1 MKATYNINHLIHT
14 LRCVPP
20 ITGKSV
26 KQLTQL
32 TDAEYHELY
41 SLMGKKG
48 IIIPTLQHN
57 KLALEYLRSDISN
70 HPAPGEP
77 IFKSPTTYP
86 NKIPTNVLPTIMKLA
101 CITIGNQDE
110 LSEEPDIVY
119 NFKQYQEYLKY
130 INKLVGIGVIK
141 VFKYDNGYSEE
152 SFERMVHKVH
162 KDGSSNYVIMDE
174 FINNYILNEEI
185 TNVDKMVKNILD
197 DDFYQDYPTYVRY
210 RIIDGYLKKFG
221 SIPTFIGL
229 HDFIEICI
237 PGGTNNNHRANR
249 HFKKIDFVN
258 KYLKTRKIKLLPDK
272 LFLKLVNYGEKGNPF
287 IFKKQNVG
295 YNKFKS
301 GLLNIKPYF
310 KLIVNHV
317 LDEVKKNRDGKK
329 LNNCTPIDEG
339 KENKNPV
346 DGNKETIYN
355 IPQLIHKINNI
366 RSKRALNQLQLPD
379 LIVNKNNGT
388 SVINLLSHASIEPNS
403 EIKEQY
409 LLTVLKR
416 AISRQVFG
424 MEYGCSGNGT
434 NKPTNGT
441 IQNKLDYLNKYSLT
455 GIGDLIDTSL
465 TELYDKFF
473 KNPQFYTL
481 VFNED
486 STKALVLYRNNVKS
500 KDIHR
505 YQYHIEMVVK
515 IDPVTKTVSGIKL
528 NRKIPLFLDFT
539 DTIKFNKKTISLIIE
554 VVYNKYCNMLK
565 IAEVLTPDNSEIIDL
580 LVNSENFEDMET
592 NLNEFRNL
600 LK

>member
-1 MKATYNINHLIHT
+1 MRATYNINNLIHT

-57 KLALEYLRSDISN
+57 KLSLEYLRSDISSK
-70 HPAPGEP
+70 PVEP
-77 IFKSPTTYP
+77 IFKSPATYP

-141 VFKYDNGYSEE
+141 VFKYDNGYSDE
-152 SFERMVHKVH
+152 SFEQMVKKVH
-162 KDGSSNYVIMDE
+162 KAGSSNYVIMDE

-185 TNVDKMVKNILD
+185 TNVESMVKNILD
-197 DDFYQDYPTYVRY
+197 DEFYQDYPTYVRY

-229 HDFIEICI
+229 HDFIELCI

-258 KYLKTRKIKLLPDK
+258 KYLKTQKIKLLPDK
-272 LFLKLVNYGEKGNPF
+272 LFLKLVNYGKKDNPF
-287 IFKKQNVG
+287 IFKKQNIG

-317 LDEVKKNRDGKK
+317 LDEVKKNRDNGKK
-329 LNNCTPIDEG
+329 VYTNCLPVDG
-339 KENKNPV
+339 SKENKNPV
-346 DGNKETIYN
+346 DGNKENTYN
-355 IPQLIHKINNI
+355 IPSLIHKINNI

-379 LIVNKNNGT
+379 LIVNKNNGI

-416 AISRQVFG
+416 AISRQVLG
-424 MEYGCSGNGT
+424 MEYCTGT
-434 NKPTNGT
+434 NKPVNIGKES
-441 IQNKLDYLNKYSLT
+441 ILNNLSLT
-455 GIGDLIDTSL
+455 DIGDIENNIPFTK
-465 TELYDKFF
+465 LYYKYY
-473 KNPQFYTL
+473 KNPQLYTL

-486 STKALVLYRNNVKS
+486 NTKFLVLYRDNLKS

-505 YQYHIEMVVK
+505 YQYHIEMVGK
-515 IDPVTKTVSGIKL
+515 IHDSITKTVQGIKL

-554 VVYNKYCNMLK
+554 VVYNKYYNMLK
-565 IAEVLTPDNSEIIDL
+565 IGEVLDNQEFIDL
-580 LVNSENFEDMET
+580 LILDESGENIS
-592 NLNEFRNL
+592 NFREL
-600 LK
+600 IK

>member
-1 MKATYNINHLIHT
+1 MKTINNLIHT

-57 KLALEYLRSDISN
+57 KLALEYLRSDISSK
-70 HPAPGEP
+70 PVEP
-77 IFKSPTTYP
+77 IFKSPATYP

-152 SFERMVHKVH
+152 SFEQMVKKVH
-162 KDGSSNYVIMDE
+162 KAGSSNYVIMDE

-185 TNVDKMVKNILD
+185 TNVEVQVKNILN
-197 DDFYQDYPTYVRY
+197 DDFYRDYPTYVRY

-229 HDFIEICI
+229 HDFIELCI

-258 KYLKTRKIKLLPDK
+258 KYLSTRKIKLLPDK
-272 LFLKLVNYGEKGNPF
+272 LFLKLVSYGKKDNPF

-317 LDEVKKNRDGKK
+317 LNEVKKNRKGYDACGCDKPVD
-329 LNNCTPIDEG
+329 TG
-339 KENKNPV
+339 KENKPV
-346 DGNKETIYN
+346 DGETIYN

-409 LLTVLKR
+409 LLTALKR
-416 AISRQVFG
+416 AISRQVLG
-424 MEYGCSGNGT
+424 VGYCGGSGGSS
-434 NKPTNGT
+434 NKSTNGSYFSKN
-441 IQNKLDYLNKYSLT
+441 ILNKYSLT
-455 GIGDLIDTSL
+455 GIGDIIDMSL

-486 STKALVLYRNNVKS
+486 NTKALVLYRNNVKS

-515 IDPVTKTVSGIKL
+515 IDPVTKVAFGIKL

-554 VVYNKYCNMLK
+554 VVYHKYCNMLK
-565 IAEVLTPDNSEIIDL
+565 IGEVLDNSEIIDL
-580 LVNSENFEDMET
+580 LVDSEENITKENISNF
-592 NLNEFRNL
+592 RGL

>member
-1 MKATYNINHLIHT
+1 MRATYNINNLIHT

-20 ITGKSV
+20 ITGNGT

-77 IFKSPTTYP
+77 IFKSPATYP

-152 SFERMVHKVH
+152 SFEQMVKKIHKA
-162 KDGSSNYVIMDE
+162 GSSNYVIMDE

-185 TNVDKMVKNILD
+185 TNVDSMVKNILD

-229 HDFIEICI
+229 HDFIEMCAY
-237 PGGTNNNHRANR
+237 PGGTNNHRANR

-317 LDEVKKNRDGKK
+317 LDEVKKNKK
-329 LNNCTPIDEG
+329 GYDVCGCNKLVNEG

-346 DGNKETIYN
+346 DEKPIYN

-366 RSKRALNQLQLPD
+366 RSKRTLNQLQLPD

-416 AISRQVFG
+416 AISRHVLG
-424 MEYGCSGNGT
+424 MEYCGSNSGVSS
-434 NKPTNGT
+434 NKSIETGKE
-441 IQNKLDYLNKYSLT
+441 ILNKFSLT
-455 GIGDLIDTSL
+455 GIGDTIEISL

-486 STKALVLYRNNVKS
+486 STKALVLCRNNVKS

-515 IDPVTKTVSGIKL
+515 IDPVTKAVSGIKL

-539 DTIKFNKKTISLIIE
+539 DTIKFNKKTISLIID
-554 VVYNKYCNMLK
+554 VVYNKYYNMLK
-565 IAEVLTPDNSEIIDL
+565 IGEVLDNQEFIDL
-580 LVNSENFEDMET
+580 LILDESGENISNFK
-592 NLNEFRNL
+592 NL

>member
-1 MKATYNINHLIHT
+1 MKNTINNLIHT

-57 KLALEYLRSDISN
+57 KLALEYLRSDISSK
-70 HPAPGEP
+70 PTPGESV
-77 IFKSPTTYP
+77 FKSSGATYP

-130 INKLVGIGVIK
+130 INKLVGTGVIK

-152 SFERMVHKVH
+152 SFEQMVKKVH
-162 KDGSSNYVIMDE
+162 KTGSSNYVIMDE

-185 TNVDKMVKNILD
+185 TNVESMVKNILD
-197 DDFYQDYPTYVRY
+197 DEFYQDYPTYVRY

-229 HDFIEICI
+229 HDFIELCI

-272 LFLKLVNYGEKGNPF
+272 LFLKLVNYGKKDNPF
-287 IFKKQNVG
+287 ITKKQNVG

-317 LDEVKKNRDGKK
+317 LDEVKKNRDNGKK
-329 LNNCTPIDEG
+329 VYTNCL
-339 KENKNPV
+339 PV
-346 DGNKETIYN
+346 DGNSKPDNGNTYN

-388 SVINLLSHASIEPNS
+388 SVINLLSHTQIEPNS

-416 AISRQVFG
+416 AISRQILG
-424 MEYGCSGNGT
+424 MEYCTGT
-434 NKPTNGT
+434 NKPVNRGKES
-441 IQNKLDYLNKYSLT
+441 ILNNLSLT
-455 GIGDLIDTSL
+455 DIGDIENNIPFTK
-465 TELYDKFF
+465 LYYKYY
-473 KNPQFYTL
+473 KNPQLYTL

-486 STKALVLYRNNVKS
+486 NTKFLVLYRDNLKS

-505 YQYHIEMVVK
+505 YQYHIEMVGK
-515 IDPVTKTVSGIKL
+515 IHDSITKTVQGIKL

-565 IAEVLTPDNSEIIDL
+565 IGEVLDNQEFIDL
-580 LVNSENFEDMET
+580 LILDESEENIS
-592 NLNEFRNL
+592 NFRNL
-600 LK
+600 IK

>member
-1 MKATYNINHLIHT
+1 MKTINNLIHT

-57 KLALEYLRSDISN
+57 KLSLEYLRSDISSKPVN
-70 HPAPGEP
+70 GEP

-152 SFERMVHKVH
+152 SFEQMVHKIH
-162 KDGSSNYVIMDE
+162 KTGSSNYVIMDE

-185 TNVDKMVKNILD
+185 TNVEVQVKNILD
-197 DDFYQDYPTYVRY
+197 DEFYQDYPTYVRY

-229 HDFIEICI
+229 HDFIELCI

-258 KYLKTRKIKLLPDK
+258 KYLKTQKIKLLPDK

-287 IFKKQNVG
+287 VFKKQNVG

-317 LDEVKKNRDGKK
+317 LDEVKKNRDNGKK
-329 LNNCTPIDEG
+329 VYTNCL
-339 KENKNPV
+339 PV
-346 DGNKETIYN
+346 DGNSKPDNGNTYN
-355 IPQLIHKINNI
+355 IPSLIHKINNI

-388 SVINLLSHASIEPNS
+388 SVINLLSHTSIEPNS

-416 AISRQVFG
+416 AISRQILG
-424 MEYGCSGNGT
+424 MEYGCSNGGSSS
-434 NKPTNGT
+434 NKSMETGKE
-441 IQNKLDYLNKYSLT
+441 ILNKFSLT
-455 GIGDLIDTSL
+455 GIGDTIEMTI
-465 TELYDKFF
+465 TNLYDKFF
-473 KNPQFYTL
+473 KNPQYYTL

-486 STKALVLYRNNVKS
+486 NSKGMVLYRNNIKS

-505 YQYHIEMVVK
+505 YQYHIEMVF
-515 IDPVTKTVSGIKL
+515 KTVKNDISSSPSIRGIKL

-554 VVYNKYCNMLK
+554 VVYNKYYNMLK
-565 IAEVLTPDNSEIIDL
+565 IGEVLDNQEFIDL
-580 LVNSENFEDMET
+580 LILDESGENIS
-592 NLNEFRNL
+592 NFRGL

>member
-1 MKATYNINHLIHT
+1 MKATYNINNLIHT

-20 ITGKSV
+20 ITSNKIKELNS
-26 KQLTQL
+26 L

-57 KLALEYLRSDISN
+57 KLALEYLRSDISSK
-70 HPAPGEP
+70 PVPGEP
-77 IFKSPTTYP
+77 IFKSSTTYP

-152 SFERMVHKVH
+152 SFERMVHKIH
-162 KDGSSNYVIMDE
+162 KAGSSNYVIMDE

-197 DDFYQDYPTYVRY
+197 DEFYQDYPTYVRY

-221 SIPTFIGL
+221 SIPTFMGL
-229 HDFIEICI
+229 HDFIEMCI
-237 PGGTNNNHRANR
+237 PGGTNSGTPWNSVNNHRANR

-272 LFLKLVNYGEKGNPF
+272 LFLKLVSYGKKDNPF
-287 IFKKQNVG
+287 VIKKQNVG

-317 LDEVKKNRDGKK
+317 LDEVKKNKKGYNVCGKADK
-329 LNNCTPIDEG
+329 
-339 KENKNPV
+339 PV
-346 DGNKETIYN
+346 DGSKENTYN

-366 RSKRALNQLQLPD
+366 RSKRVLNQLQLPD

-388 SVINLLSHASIEPNS
+388 SVINLLSHAQIEPNS

-416 AISRQVFG
+416 AISRQVLG
-424 MEYGCSGNGT
+424 MEYGCSGGNGN
-434 NKPTNGT
+434 NKPVNGI
-441 IQNKLDYLNKYSLT
+441 IQNKLDNLNKFSLT

-486 STKALVLYRNNVKS
+486 STKALVLYRNNIKS

-515 IDPVTKTVSGIKL
+515 IDPSTKAVSGIKL

-539 DTIKFNKKTISLIIE
+539 DTIKFNKKTISLIID
-554 VVYNKYCNMLK
+554 VVYYKYCNMLK
-565 IAEVLTPDNSEIIDL
+565 IGEVLDNSEIIDL
-580 LVNSENFEDMET
+580 LVVESEENVTKENISNF
-592 NLNEFRNL
+592 RGL

>member
-1 MKATYNINHLIHT
+1 MRATYNINNLIHT

-57 KLALEYLRSDISN
+57 KVALEYLRSDISSK
-70 HPAPGEP
+70 PVEP

-86 NKIPTNVLPTIMKLA
+86 NKIPTNVLPIIMKLA

-141 VFKYDNGYSEE
+141 VFKYDNGYSDE
-152 SFERMVHKVH
+152 SFEQMVKKVH
-162 KDGSSNYVIMDE
+162 KAGSSNYVIMDE

-185 TNVDKMVKNILD
+185 TNVESMVKNILD

-229 HDFIEICI
+229 HDFIELCI

-258 KYLKTRKIKLLPDK
+258 KYLSTRKIKLLPDK
-272 LFLKLVNYGEKGNPF
+272 LFLKLVNYGKKDNPF
-287 IFKKQNVG
+287 IFKKQNIG

-310 KLIVNHV
+310 KIIVNHV
-317 LDEVKKNRDGKK
+317 LGEVKKNRDNGKK
-329 LNNCTPIDEG
+329 VYTNCL
-339 KENKNPV
+339 PV
-346 DGNKETIYN
+346 DGNSKPDNGNTYN

-366 RSKRALNQLQLPD
+366 RFKRALNKIQLPK

-388 SVINLLSHASIEPNS
+388 SVINLLSHTSIEPNS

-416 AISRQVFG
+416 AISRQILG
-424 MEYGCSGNGT
+424 MEYGCSNGGSSS
-434 NKPTNGT
+434 NKSMETGKE
-441 IQNKLDYLNKYSLT
+441 ILNKFSLT
-455 GIGDLIDTSL
+455 GIGDTIEMTI
-465 TELYDKFF
+465 TNLYDKFF
-473 KNPQFYTL
+473 KNPQYYTL

-486 STKALVLYRNNVKS
+486 NSKGMVLYRNNIKS

-505 YQYHIEMVVK
+505 YQYHIEMVF
-515 IDPVTKTVSGIKL
+515 KTVKNDISSSPSIRGIKL

-554 VVYNKYCNMLK
+554 VVYNKYYNMLK
-565 IAEVLTPDNSEIIDL
+565 IGDVLDNQEFIDL
-580 LVNSENFEDMET
+580 LILDESGENISNFKD
-592 NLNEFRNL
+592 L

>member
-1 MKATYNINHLIHT
+1 MRATYNINNLIHT

-57 KLALEYLRSDISN
+57 KLSLEYLRSDISSK
-70 HPAPGEP
+70 PVEP
-77 IFKSPTTYP
+77 IFKSPATYP

-130 INKLVGIGVIK
+130 INKLVCIGVIK
-141 VFKYDNGYSEE
+141 VFKYDNGYSDE
-152 SFERMVHKVH
+152 SFEQMVKKVH
-162 KDGSSNYVIMDE
+162 KAGSSNYVIMDE

-185 TNVDKMVKNILD
+185 TNVESMVKNILD
-197 DDFYQDYPTYVRY
+197 DEFYQDYPTYVRY

-229 HDFIEICI
+229 HDFIELCI

-258 KYLKTRKIKLLPDK
+258 KYLKTQKIKLLPDK
-272 LFLKLVNYGEKGNPF
+272 LFLKLVNYGKKDNPF
-287 IFKKQNVG
+287 IFKKQNIG

-317 LDEVKKNRDGKK
+317 LDEVKKNRDNGKK
-329 LNNCTPIDEG
+329 VYTNCLPVDG
-339 KENKNPV
+339 SKENKNPV
-346 DGNKETIYN
+346 DGNKENTYN
-355 IPQLIHKINNI
+355 IPSLIHKINNI

-379 LIVNKNNGT
+379 LIVNKNNGI
-388 SVINLLSHASIEPNS
+388 SVINLLSHASIEPNY

-416 AISRQVFG
+416 AISRQVLG
-424 MEYGCSGNGT
+424 MEYCTGT
-434 NKPTNGT
+434 NKPVNIGKES
-441 IQNKLDYLNKYSLT
+441 ILNNLSLT
-455 GIGDLIDTSL
+455 DIGDIENNIPFTK
-465 TELYDKFF
+465 LYYKYY
-473 KNPQFYTL
+473 KNPQLYTL

-486 STKALVLYRNNVKS
+486 NTKFLVLYRDNLKS

-505 YQYHIEMVVK
+505 YQYHIEMVGK
-515 IDPVTKTVSGIKL
+515 IHDSITKTVQGIKL

-554 VVYNKYCNMLK
+554 VVYNKYYNMLK
-565 IAEVLTPDNSEIIDL
+565 IGDVLDNQEFIDL
-580 LVNSENFEDMET
+580 LILDESGENIS
-592 NLNEFRNL
+592 NFREL
-600 LK
+600 IK

>member
-1 MKATYNINHLIHT
+1 MRNTINNLIHT

-20 ITGKSV
+20 ITSNKI
-26 KQLTQL
+26 KELNKL

-57 KLALEYLRSDISN
+57 KLALEYLRSDISSK
-70 HPAPGEP
+70 PVEP
-77 IFKSPTTYP
+77 IFKSPATYP

-152 SFERMVHKVH
+152 SFEQMVKKVH
-162 KDGSSNYVIMDE
+162 KAGSSNYVIMDE

-185 TNVDKMVKNILD
+185 TNVESMVKNILD
-197 DDFYQDYPTYVRY
+197 DEFYQDYPTYVRY

-229 HDFIEICI
+229 HDFIELCI
-237 PGGTNNNHRANR
+237 PGGTNNNHRVNR

-258 KYLKTRKIKLLPDK
+258 KYLKTQKIKLLPDK
-272 LFLKLVNYGEKGNPF
+272 LFLKLVNYGKKDNPF
-287 IFKKQNVG
+287 ITKKQNIG

-329 LNNCTPIDEG
+329 LNNCLPPTAEG
-339 KENKNPV
+339 KGNKPV
-346 DGNKETIYN
+346 DEKPNYN
-355 IPQLIHKINNI
+355 IPSLIHKINNI
-366 RSKRALNQLQLPD
+366 RSKRTLNQLQLPD
-379 LIVNKNNGT
+379 LIVNKNNGI
-388 SVINLLSHASIEPNS
+388 SVINLLSHAQIEPNS

-416 AISRQVFG
+416 AISRQVLG
-424 MEYGCSGNGT
+424 MEYCTGT
-434 NKPTNGT
+434 NKPVNGGKES
-441 IQNKLDYLNKYSLT
+441 ILNNLSLT
-455 GIGDLIDTSL
+455 DIGDIENNIPFTK
-465 TELYDKFF
+465 LYYKYY
-473 KNPQFYTL
+473 KNPQLYTL

-486 STKALVLYRNNVKS
+486 NTKFLVLYRDNLKS

-505 YQYHIEMVVK
+505 YQYHIEMVGK
-515 IDPVTKTVSGIKL
+515 IHDSITKTVQGIKL

-565 IAEVLTPDNSEIIDL
+565 IGEVLDNQEFIDL
-580 LVNSENFEDMET
+580 LILDESGENIS
-592 NLNEFRNL
+592 NFREL
-600 LK
+600 IK

>member
-1 MKATYNINHLIHT
+1 MRATYNINNLIHT

-57 KLALEYLRSDISN
+57 KLALEYLRSDISSKPVN
-70 HPAPGEP
+70 SQEP
-77 IFKSPTTYP
+77 IFKSPATYP

-152 SFERMVHKVH
+152 SFEQMVKKVH
-162 KDGSSNYVIMDE
+162 KAGSSNYVIMDE

-185 TNVDKMVKNILD
+185 TNVESMVKNILD

-221 SIPTFIGL
+221 SIPIFIGL
-229 HDFIEICI
+229 HDFIEMCAY

-258 KYLKTRKIKLLPDK
+258 KYLKTQKIKLLPDK
-272 LFLKLVNYGEKGNPF
+272 LFLKLVNYGKKDNPF
-287 IFKKQNVG
+287 ILKKQNVG

-317 LDEVKKNRDGKK
+317 LDEVKKNKK
-329 LNNCTPIDEG
+329 GYDVCGCDKPVNEG
-339 KENKNPV
+339 KENKPV
-346 DGNKETIYN
+346 DGNKEKTYN
-355 IPQLIHKINNI
+355 IPSLIHKINNI
-366 RSKRALNQLQLPD
+366 RSKRTLNQLQLPD
-379 LIVNKNNGT
+379 LIVNKNNGI

-416 AISRQVFG
+416 AISRQILG
-424 MEYGCSGNGT
+424 MEYCGSNSGISS
-434 NKPTNGT
+434 NKSIETGKE
-441 IQNKLDYLNKYSLT
+441 ILNKFSLT
-455 GIGDLIDTSL
+455 DIGDIENHIPFTK
-465 TELYDKFF
+465 LYYKYH

-486 STKALVLYRNNVKS
+486 NTKFLVLYRDNLKS

-505 YQYHIEMVVK
+505 YQYHIEMVGK
-515 IDPVTKTVSGIKL
+515 IQDSITKTVQGIKL

-554 VVYNKYCNMLK
+554 VVYNKYYNMLK
-565 IAEVLTPDNSEIIDL
+565 IGEVLDNSEIIDL
-580 LVNSENFEDMET
+580 LVDSEENITKENISNF
-592 NLNEFRNL
+592 RGL